1 MLRRSV
7 PVRYRVTAPRR
18 LRANRFAPCRG
29 WSARSPAARG
39 LVTLALRRSEHSP
52 WHGCNSPVLRQAPFW
67 KAPCHPTIYRPVGAA
82 PDSIAS
88 PLRSPEPL
96 QRLLPL
102 QPERRSEEHTSEL
115 QSLMRIS
122 YAVFCLKK
130 KIQQMTK

>member
-1 MLRRSV
+1 M
-7 PVRYRVTAPRR
+7 
-18 LRANRFAPCRG
+18 RFAPCRG

-82 PDSIAS
+82 PDSIA
-88 PLRSPEPL
+88 RT
-96 QRLLPL
+96 
-102 QPERRSEEHTSEL
+102 EEHTSEL
-115 QSLMRIS
+115 ESLMRIS

-130 KIQQMTK
+130 KNTHVILNYTY

>member
-1 MLRRSV
+1 MLLRSF

-88 PLRSPEPL
+88 PLRSPDRKSTRLTPVTNAHL
-96 QRLLPL
+96 VCRLLL
-102 QPERRSEEHTSEL
+102 E
-115 QSLMRIS
+115 
-122 YAVFCLKK
+122 KK
-130 KIQQMTK
+130 KTQTHIYSY